1 MEASVHII
9 NQASV
14 PQGLSSHLTTTAKIK
29 RRSKLQGVTDK
40 TEKKND
46 PKQSLRTNFDFTK
59 KTRCEAAITNNSVET
74 SVHIINQASVPQGF
88 SSRVTT
94 ASEKQ
99 KRRSRL
105 Q

>member
-40 TEKKND
+40 TEKND

-59 KTRCEAAITNNSVET
+59 KN
-74 SVHIINQASVPQGF
+74 
-88 SSRVTT
+88 
-94 ASEKQ
+94 KM
-99 KRRSRL
+99 
-105 Q
+105 

>member
-1 MEASVHII
+1 MK
-9 NQASV
+9 
-14 PQGLSSHLTTTAKIK
+14 LKFK
-29 RRSKLQGVTDK
+29 RRT
-40 TEKKND
+40 
-46 PKQSLRTNFDFTK
+46 KQKSVQEQFFISRK
-59 KTRCEAAITNNSVET
+59 HEAAIKNNSVEA
-74 SVHIINQASVPQGF
+74 SVQIINQASVPQGF

>member
-1 MEASVHII
+1 M
-9 NQASV
+9 
-14 PQGLSSHLTTTAKIK
+14 SS
-29 RRSKLQGVTDK
+29 SKNFVF
-40 TEKKND
+40 TEKNMT
-46 PKQSLRTNFDFTK
+46 LRLK
-59 KTRCEAAITNNSVET
+59 NNSVEA